1 MSRIVNNHN
10 IQKIKL
16 HTFLIF
22 ISVIVLSCNAQK
34 TEKADENVQVF
45 NQDEMEAPKF
55 SLEGEWKL
63 DSVVFTDN
71 NIRGRQQIPISTT
84 IWSFSRKNN
93 YVVKILK
100 NQIELNIQNNGQ
112 QQVERVKADVPLQ
125 EMKGRYRIKE
135 NELITNILGG
145 EIKYQI
151 IGHSDTSLHLKSQR
165 IQVPPIS
172 EEDKGKLAEHYLS
185 K

>member
-1 MSRIVNNHN
+1 MSGIVNNHN
-10 IQKIKL
+10 IRKMKL
-16 HTFLIF
+16 HVFLIF
-22 ISVIVLSCNAQK
+22 ISVLILSCNAHK
-34 TEKADENVQVF
+34 KEKADENIQVF
-45 NQDEMEAPKF
+45 IQDEMDTPKF

-71 NIRGRQQIPISTT
+71 NIRGRQQTPISTT
-84 IWSFSRKNN
+84 IWSFSGKNN

-100 NQIELNIQNNGQ
+100 NQLELNIQKDGQ
-112 QQVERVKADVPLQ
+112 QQVERVNADVPLQ

-151 IGHSDTSLHLKSQR
+151 INHSDTSLHLKSQR